1 MLSYIQK
8 FTCKF
13 HNQTTLIFGA
23 VIAKFRKRFQSPLL
37 IIKPATSQVRL
48 QFFFFFFEISVV
60 YHVLIVCLLNL
71 TRLDLQMFIFAE
83 STTYWQHNNIVSVFV
98 LFTFLRSQL
107 SICKLMKMKQKIIA
121 LESVFVVGL
130 HQKII
135 DTVHL

>member
-13 HNQTTLIFGA
+13 HNQTTPIFGA
-23 VIAKFRKRFQSPLL
+23 VIANFRKRFQSPLL

-48 QFFFFFFEISVV
+48 QFFFFEISIV

-83 STTYWQHNNIVSVFV
+83 STSYWQHNNIVSVFV
-98 LFTFLRSQL
+98 LFTFSRSQL
-107 SICKLMKMKQKIIA
+107 SICKLMKMKQIIIA

-130 HQKII
+130 HQKTI
-135 DTVHL
+135 DTVYL

>member
-13 HNQTTLIFGA
+13 HNQTTPIFGA
-23 VIAKFRKRFQSPLL
+23 VIANFRKRFQSPLL
-37 IIKPATSQVRL
+37 IIKLATSQVRL
-48 QFFFFFFEISVV
+48 QFFFFEISIV

-83 STTYWQHNNIVSVFV
+83 STSYWQHNNIVSVFV

-107 SICKLMKMKQKIIA
+107 SICKLMKMKQIIIA

-130 HQKII
+130 HQKTI